1 MNMKI
6 RRIDHVGIVVD
17 DLHAVKAF
25 FLDLGLTTMEEGD
38 VVGIWVKKITG
49 LRDTGLTYTMLRTP
63 DGETSLEL
71 IKFHGPSDETDA
83 QHNSAKSLGIRHIC
97 FSVENIEA
105 VVAKME
111 KKGAELLGEI
121 VNFDNAFKL
130 CYLRG
135 PEGIIL
141 ELTEQL
147 Q

>member
-1 MNMKI
+1 MKI
-6 RRIDHVGIVVD
+6 CRMDHVGIVVD
-17 DLHAVKAF
+17 NLSAVQDF
-25 FLDLGLTTMEEGD
+25 FLDLGLTAMEEGN
-38 VVGIWVKKITG
+38 VEGIWVKKITG
-49 LRDTGLTYTMLRTP
+49 LRDMGLTYTMLRTP
-63 DGETSLEL
+63 DGEKNLEL

-83 QHNSAKSLGIRHIC
+83 QHNSAKSMGIRHIC

-105 VVAKME
+105 VVARVE

-121 VNFDNAFKL
+121 VDFDNVFKV